1 MTMLSKVT
9 AVVAL
14 ACAHGLSHSAQR
26 RAPRSI
32 VEFIP
37 PIHSDPLHP
46 IDAHGASWGAA
57 GYAGEVLAL
66 GDRGLPRG
74 ADASRPAER
83 RRMPDSFELLAN
95 LEETMRQERAR
106 SAAAARA
113 PRSGLRSDEWA
124 RARRS

>member
-1 MTMLSKVT
+1 M
-9 AVVAL
+9 
-14 ACAHGLSHSAQR
+14 
-26 RAPRSI
+26 
-32 VEFIP
+32 
-37 PIHSDPLHP
+37 HSDPLHP

>member
-1 MTMLSKVT
+1 MLSKVT

-37 PIHSDPLHP
+37 PMHSDPLHP
-46 IDAHGASWGAA
+46 IDARGASVGGA

-66 GDRGLPRG
+66 GDRGLPRVE
-74 ADASRPAER
+74 S
-83 RRMPDSFELLAN
+83 RRMPDSFELLAT
-95 LEETMRQERAR
+95 LEETMRQERMQ
-106 SAAAARA
+106 SATAARA